1 MKLYHGSNTRVENP
15 ILSAGR
21 RALDFG
27 CGFYLTSDYAQAVR
41 WAHAVVRRRS
51 IGEPIV
57 NIYEL
62 DESQLA
68 ALSVLKFEEP
78 TAAWLEF
85 VVQNRKSLNPVA
97 TYDLIIG
104 PVANDSTLPVID
116 DYMDGRY
123 TQEEAI
129 RRLLPQK
136 LTDQF
141 ACVTSKALALLQ
153 FKKSEVLNE
162 G

>member
-15 ILSAGR
+15 ILNAGR

-27 CGFYLTSDYAQAVR
+27 LGFYLTSDREQAMR
-41 WAHAVVRRRS
+41 WAHAVVRRRTN
-51 IGEPIV
+51 GEPTL
-57 NIYEL
+57 NTYEL
-62 DESQLA
+62 DETQLP
-68 ALSVLKFEEP
+68 ALSVLKFDQP
-78 TAAWLEF
+78 TAEWLEF
-85 VVQNRKSLNPVA
+85 VVQNRRGSNPVKD
-97 TYDLIIG
+97 YDLIIG

-141 ACVTSKALALLQ
+141 ACVTSKALSILQ
-153 FKKSEVLNE
+153 FEQSEVLNE
-162 G
+162 S